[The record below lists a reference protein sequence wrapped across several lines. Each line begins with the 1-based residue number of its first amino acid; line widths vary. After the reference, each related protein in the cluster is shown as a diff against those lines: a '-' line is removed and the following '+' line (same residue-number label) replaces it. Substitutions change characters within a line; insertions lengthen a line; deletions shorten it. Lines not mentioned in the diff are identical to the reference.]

1 MPFYRMSLM
10 AIPLLL
16 GACATII
23 EGGDQNISVITYPPQ
38 AQCKLVRGGDI
49 VAFINPTPGTVS
61 LEKGADDVVVH
72 CMKDGYFDSIV
83 TMESSLQD
91 MTFGNIVFG
100 GIVGVA
106 VDAASGA
113 MHEYDASV
121 TVALVPDRFAS
132 IEARDEF
139 FAQQERQVKAEA
151 ASTISKGMEIC
162 QCDPVPD
169 FQSTDYANHRKKSC
183 QPAEQNCDDLVKTIE
198 TQRDAR
204 LYELSAQKDAATVD

>member
-1 MPFYRMSLM
+1 MLYRMSLM

-23 EGGDQNISVITYPPQ
+23 EGGDQNVSVTTYPPR
-38 AQCKLVRGGDI
+38 AQCELIRGGDV

-61 LEKGADDVVVH
+61 LKKGADDIVVH
-72 CMKDGYFDSIV
+72 CTKDGYFDSMV

-139 FAQQERQVKAEA
+139 FAQRERRVKTEA
-151 ASTISKGMEIC
+151 ASAIAEGMEIC
-162 QCDPVPD
+162 QCDPAPD
-169 FQSTDYANHRKKSC
+169 FSSTAFANHRKKSC
-183 QPAEQNCDDLVKTIE
+183 QPIEHDCDDLVKIIE
-198 TQRDAR
+198 AQRDAK
-204 LYELSAQKDAATVD
+204 LYELSLQKDTAAVD